1 MANNENIRQWSTLYK
16 KPVYIPDEGR
26 NAGLIEDF
34 YFQPDSSAVYA
45 LRITT
50 RVEGEFAVPVTGITE
65 VTANNVSLI
74 NGQMMTKS
82 LYHLPQ
88 GSELLGK
95 TVVGENGHEIGTIG
109 EVYLN
114 VARPTAMHIEAFELA
129 SSNGHQ
135 AGHGRTFSADDVV
148 HYDEDQIVLYD
159 RVARRL

>member
-1 MANNENIRQWSTLYK
+1 MANNEHIRQWSALYK